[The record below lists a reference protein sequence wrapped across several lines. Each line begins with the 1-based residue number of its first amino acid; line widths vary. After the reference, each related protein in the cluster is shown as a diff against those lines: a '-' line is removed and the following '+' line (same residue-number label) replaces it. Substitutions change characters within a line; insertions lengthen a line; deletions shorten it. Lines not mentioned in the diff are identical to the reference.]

1 MRATKR
7 KFASSWSRNDVE
19 SVPVKGMLW
28 PRREYLPKSPSRPPH
43 IERRHVRG
51 DGAVV
56 ETGGITFLE
65 PRYNREVR
73 TWERIASQ
81 LNEGL

>member
-7 KFASSWSRNDVE
+7 KFASSWSRNDLE
-19 SVPVKGMLW
+19 GVPVRGMLW
-28 PRREYLPKSPSRPPH
+28 RQ
-43 IERRHVRG
+43 ERWHVREG
-51 DGAVV
+51 SAVV
-56 ETGGITFLE
+56 ETGGITLLE

-73 TWERIASQ
+73 TWERLASQ